1 MDSNNASEHVT
12 EQVKNPRTRVQSLLN
27 SIEGFTDPKI
37 CARVAAVSNDANGM
51 QADLE
56 WAVFYLLPTCPVAA
70 KVSKKRK
77 NYQISGLGG
86 NFKAGTGP
94 YTSVEL
100 WYHYPP
106 EFAELSDAQRDE
118 LLELRHLKKFRG
130 KKEANH
136 KKGDS
141 FGRRNLHGRKNP

>member
-100 WYHYPP
+100 WYHNPP
-106 EFAELSDAQRDE
+106 DFAQLSDAQRD
-118 LLELRHLKKFRG
+118 
-130 KKEANH
+130 
-136 KKGDS
+136 
-141 FGRRNLHGRKNP
+141 

>member
-51 QADLE
+51 QADFE
-56 WAVFYLLPTCPVAA
+56 WAVAHILTACPVSA
-70 KVSKKRK
+70 KVSKKQK
-77 NYQISGLGG
+77 NSQISGLGV

-94 YTSVEL
+94 YTGVEL
-100 WYHYPP
+100 RYHNPP
-106 EFAELSDAQRDE
+106 
-118 LLELRHLKKFRG
+118 
-130 KKEANH
+130 
-136 KKGDS
+136 
-141 FGRRNLHGRKNP
+141 